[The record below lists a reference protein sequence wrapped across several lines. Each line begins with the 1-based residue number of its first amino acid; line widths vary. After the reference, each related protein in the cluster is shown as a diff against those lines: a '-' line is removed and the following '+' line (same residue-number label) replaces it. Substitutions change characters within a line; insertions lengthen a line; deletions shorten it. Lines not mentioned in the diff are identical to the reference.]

1 MSSIANELSI
11 IPNILIVDDQLPN
24 LQVLATILKER
35 NYKVRKA
42 INGQVAINTIEK
54 EAPDLILL
62 DIKMPDMDGY
72 EICQY
77 LKSNPETK
85 DIPVIFISA
94 LNGVLDK
101 VKAFGVG
108 SVDYITKPF
117 HEEEVIA
124 RVNNQ
129 LTIRNLQKKSDRL
142 LLNILPQSI
151 VDRLKQRDL
160 SAAENYC
167 IAESFDCVSILF
179 ADLVGFTE
187 MSANMPAIELVNLLN
202 QIFSRF
208 DRLCEDYSV
217 EKIKT
222 IGDAYMAASGIP
234 IPRTDGARAIANM
247 ALDMQKIIGSFQ
259 VDTPNSLQ
267 LRIGIN
273 SGPVVAGIIG
283 TRKLSYD
290 LWGDTV
296 NTASRME
303 SNGIP
308 GKIQV
313 TEQTYHLL
321 KDNFECV
328 ERGDIEI
335 KGKGMM
341 KTYFLIQ

>member
-1 MSSIANELSI
+1 MSSLANPFST
-11 IPNILIVDDQLPN
+11 IPNILIVDDRLSN
-24 LQVLATILKER
+24 LQILANILKQR
-35 NYKVRKA
+35 NYRVRKA
-42 INGQVAINTIEK
+42 ISGQVAINTIET
-54 EAPDLILL
+54 EIPDLILL

-77 LKSNPETK
+77 LKANQETK

-129 LTIRNLQKKSDRL
+129 LTIRNLQKQSDRL
-142 LLNILPQSI
+142 LLNILPEPI

-160 SAAENYC
+160 SADENSC

-202 QIFSRF
+202 HIFSRF
-208 DRLCEDYSV
+208 DRLCEDYGV

-234 IPRTDGARAIANM
+234 IRRTDGARAIASM
-247 ALDMQKIIGSFQ
+247 ALEMQKIIASFQ
-259 VDTPNSLQ
+259 LNISKPLQ

-273 SGPVVAGIIG
+273 SGPVIAGVIG
-283 TRKLSYD
+283 TKKLSYD

-303 SNGIP
+303 SYGIP

-313 TEQTYHLL
+313 TEQSYNLL
-321 KDNFECV
+321 KDDFEFA
-328 ERGDIEI
+328 ERGQVEI

-341 KTYFLIQ
+341 KTYFLVR